1 MIFARSLPPLIV
13 ALVPGQQRYLDKLK
27 AMREHLSNEV
37 ASLINDFGPR
47 LYDDFNEARFNDSPA
62 CVVILRLTLFFS
74 RRESLFPPPVCLRQV
89 PIPVSGDARAVLVLW
104 MLRVSV

>member
-1 MIFARSLPPLIV
+1 M

-47 LYDDFNEARFNDSPA
+47 LYEDFNEARLTDSPA
-62 CVVILRLTLFFS
+62 CVVVLRHLIC
-74 RRESLFPPPVCLRQV
+74 SLGANPCSLRQCTFV
-89 PIPVSGDARAVLVLW
+89 KRQFRSLETQEQRWCCGCSGSRFDSSDDLD
-104 MLRVSV
+104 